1 MYIEIYTVCIYIPIC
16 MHMYLYIYVCL
27 CVFASIYS
35 CAGAVRHVYLQCFV
49 ESLDLA
55 GALLSPIVTSSKC
68 ACWFALR
75 TGAPS
80 MEVTTSTGFKSE
92 KLGPVNLLK
101 SASRGSP
108 KPARILQVAVYSCL
122 CCIVSYIPR
131 NMSSYMIPQCR
142 NTVGRWRVENSMLW
156 MITETV
162 WKPTMPLLSRSPVRW
177 GTMYI

>member
-1 MYIEIYTVCIYIPIC
+1 MYLYTYMYIEIYTVCIYIYTNMYAHVPI
-16 MHMYLYIYVCL
+16 YIYVCL

-92 KLGPVNLLK
+92 
-101 SASRGSP
+101 
-108 KPARILQVAVYSCL
+108 
-122 CCIVSYIPR
+122 
-131 NMSSYMIPQCR
+131 
-142 NTVGRWRVENSMLW
+142 
-156 MITETV
+156 
-162 WKPTMPLLSRSPVRW
+162 
-177 GTMYI
+177 